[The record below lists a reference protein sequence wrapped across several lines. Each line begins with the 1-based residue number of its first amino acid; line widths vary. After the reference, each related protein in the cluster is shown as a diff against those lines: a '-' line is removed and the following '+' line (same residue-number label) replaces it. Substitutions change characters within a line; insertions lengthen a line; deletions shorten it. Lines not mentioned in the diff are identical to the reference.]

1 MAEQVNQDQEL
12 ATEAVEVKETR
23 TRKTPEEK
31 KAAKRARAKARRL
44 RKRAAE
50 LGLTE
55 EEVLAQRKARKENA
69 KARKAEKPAET
80 QATPLQVAEA
90 LIENLTAKRNAEGL
104 SDEEKKALKAAQDKA
119 RYYRNKEAA

>member
-1 MAEQVNQDQEL
+1 MAEQVKEL
-12 ATEAVEVKETR
+12 ATK

-50 LGLTE
+50 LGITE
-55 EEVLAQRKARKENA
+55 EEVLAQRKTRKEAA
-69 KARKAEKPAET
+69 KATKTNEPTET
-80 QATPLQVAEA
+80 QAASPVTPLQEAEA
-90 LIENLTAKRNAEGL
+90 MIENLTTKREAEGL
-104 SDEEKKALKAAQDKA
+104 SDEEKKTLKAAQDKA